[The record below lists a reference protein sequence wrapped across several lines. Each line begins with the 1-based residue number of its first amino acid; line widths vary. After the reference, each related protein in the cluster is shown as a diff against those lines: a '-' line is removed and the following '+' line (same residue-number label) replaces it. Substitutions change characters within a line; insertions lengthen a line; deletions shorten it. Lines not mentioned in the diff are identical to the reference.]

1 MRAQP
6 RAGAL
11 LVLLLATAAL
21 AGAQEV
27 DLTAFDAWAR
37 PGFDMAW
44 VYNRPEVA
52 DQAWYRIPANRGDRP
67 ILLSRYGFKG
77 LPEVGPF
84 RLLRADPIEFTVAIP
99 FFVPDETLAIQGGIG
114 LYLAQV
120 GQNYEAY
127 LNGSLFA
134 TDIHRKP
141 DGSIRLDRTTR
152 GALLSIDR
160 RYLAPGTNL
169 LVFRLVGDPTD
180 DRTGFSM
187 GGPYLVGAY
196 ETLSARRTEYLDLI
210 LIAVYAFFGIYHVL
224 LFLFRPGNRSYIH
237 FGIGTLLV
245 ALYFFTRSYL
255 AYDLIR
261 DSRVIRVAEM
271 GSLYLVLPFFLLF
284 FDLVL
289 RHRTSLTARVYLA
302 FSVALAVSAPFLV
315 RTTVLSVWAL
325 GAAVA
330 VFHLVVRDL
339 AMPFWHAFRHY
350 RRQGGRRGFAGGLG
364 AIMDVFLKT
373 EAGRL
378 SIAVLVVAAALVYDT
393 FFVSLSS
400 PVQISRY
407 AFLVLVL
414 GTAGVLAGQFTGT
427 FKEIESINASLDRK
441 VRARAEEL
449 ERSME
454 DQSALSRELSEANVK
469 LQSAMEIGE
478 KDLRM
483 AVQVQQGFFPAS
495 APETESWDLAFA
507 YLPASGISGDFYDFY
522 MDGGQL
528 TGVLVGDVSGKG
540 IASGLVTVL
549 ARSVFQRNVQALR
562 DASLG
567 RVLES
572 IDTELSTELA
582 TVENYLSCSLLRLS
596 DGTVEYA
603 NAAAP
608 DALLRPAGKSR
619 ALVLKPKGD
628 VDHKGAP
635 LGREGFNS
643 QHTAVRFA
651 MSPGDA
657 ILLCT
662 DGLSESR
669 NLEGEPFRTAG
680 LLDAFGSAPADGDA
694 QQILDYVMQECRFH
708 TSGTRV
714 TDDLTA
720 IVLRRKS

>member
-1 MRAQP
+1 MRSQP

-11 LVLLLATAAL
+11 LVLLLVAAAV

-52 DQAWYRIPANRGDRP
+52 DQAWYRIPAERGDRP
-67 ILLSRYGFKG
+67 IMLRSYGFKG

-84 RLLRADPIEFTVAIP
+84 RLLPADPVEFTVAIP
-99 FFVPDETLAIQGGIG
+99 FSVPDEVLAIQGGIG

-134 TDIHRKP
+134 TDIHRRP

-152 GALLSIDR
+152 GALLSVDR
-160 RYLAPGTNL
+160 RYLVPGTNL

-187 GGPYLVGAY
+187 GGPYLIGAY
-196 ETLSARRTEYLDLI
+196 EKLSARRTEYLDLI

-224 LFLFRPGNRSYIH
+224 MFLFRPRNRSYIF

-261 DSRVIRVAEM
+261 DSRLIRIAEM

-289 RHRTSLTARVYLA
+289 RHRTSLLARIYFV
-302 FSVALAVSAPFLV
+302 FSVALAIAAPLFV
-315 RTTVLSVWAL
+315 RTTLLSVWTV
-325 GAAVA
+325 GAGVA
-330 VFHLVVRDL
+330 IAHLVVVDL

-350 RRQGGRRGFAGGLG
+350 RRQEGRRGPVG
-364 AIMDVFLKT
+364 ALVAVLDVFLKT

-378 SIAVLVVAAALVYDT
+378 SIAVLAVAAALVFDT
-393 FFVSLSS
+393 FFVSLTSA
-400 PVQISRY
+400 VQISRY

-414 GTAGVLAGQFTGT
+414 GTAGVLAGQFAGT
-427 FKEIESINASLDRK
+427 FKEIEAINASLDRK
-441 VRARAEEL
+441 VRTRAEAL

-454 DQSALSRELSEANVK
+454 DQSSLSRELSEANVK
-469 LQSAMEIGE
+469 LQSTMEIGE

-495 APETESWDLAFA
+495 APETELWDLAFT

-522 MDGGQL
+522 LEKGKL
-528 TGVLVGDVSGKG
+528 TGVLVGDVSGRG

-549 ARSVFQRNVQALR
+549 ARSVFQRNVQAMR
-562 DASLG
+562 EASLG

-572 IDTELSTELA
+572 IDTELSNELA
-582 TVENYLSCSLLRLS
+582 SVENYLSCSLLRLGE
-596 DGTVEYA
+596 GTVEYA

-608 DALLRPAGKSR
+608 DALLRPAGKARS
-619 ALVLKPKGD
+619 LVLKPKGD
-628 VDHKGAP
+628 ADYKGAP